1 MKQFINGFWM
11 SLSMFSVLPAPN
23 KWDDTAFCWIIPCFP
38 IVGAII
44 GSLWYGIFVLANWLQ
59 IPQVLMAVLL
69 LLAPLLLSGF
79 IHIDGYMDT
88 SDAIFSRAE
97 LSRKREILKDSH
109 VGAFAVIALCVYLML
124 ALAAMYSALDGGLL
138 QPFTLVLIPV
148 LARCISGIVLL
159 NRKPI
164 SQTGFGAT
172 FRQNTKP
179 YHSVLLIVFALLCML
194 LGGFCG
200 GLATV
205 IPLVA
210 TILGGILAAVYSTR
224 QLDGIS
230 GDLCGFILTISEL
243 CGLIA
248 LAVI

>member
-1 MKQFINGFWM
+1 MKRLINGFWM
-11 SLSMFSVLPAPN
+11 SLSMFSILPTPN

-38 IVGAII
+38 LVGAII
-44 GSLWYGIFVLANWLQ
+44 GGLWYGIFALANWLQ

-69 LLAPLLLSGF
+69 LLTPLFLSGF
-79 IHIDGYMDT
+79 IHMDGYMDT

-97 LSRKREILKDSH
+97 LSKKREILKDSH

-124 ALAAMYSALDGGLL
+124 AFAATYSALDNSL
-138 QPFTLVLIPV
+138 QPFTLILIPV
-148 LARCISGIVLL
+148 LARCITGIVLL
-159 NRKPI
+159 NCKLI

-179 YHSVLLIVFALLCML
+179 YHSMILIIFAILCLLA
-194 LGGFCG
+194 GGFFG
-200 GLATV
+200 GLGTL
-205 IPLVA
+205 IPLVTA
-210 TILGGILAAVYSTR
+210 LLGGILAAVYSTR

-230 GDLCGFILTISEL
+230 GDLCGFILTITEL
-243 CGLIA
+243 CALLS